1 MEVIILAGGLGTRLR
16 STIGNEIPKC
26 MAPIAGKPFL
36 WYILKYLSNYRI
48 DRIILSVGYLRSVII
63 DWMDKVGSDFPFEYA
78 YAAETV
84 PLGTGGG
91 IKLAL
96 SKTNGNDVCI
106 LNGDTYFN
114 IDLDKFYN
122 QHTSCSASVSIALK
136 PMEKFDRYG
145 EVITDPQ
152 NVIKE
157 FHEKA
162 YCEKGLINGGVYM
175 INKSKTDMTEMPD
188 NFSFET
194 EVLEPGI
201 KSNNIYGF
209 EYDRY
214 FIDIGIPKDY
224 SKAQADF
231 PLLFTD
237 K

>member
-16 STIGNEIPKC
+16 SAIGNEIPKC
-26 MAPIAGKPFL
+26 MAPVADKPFL
-36 WYILKYLSNYRI
+36 WYILKYLSRYKV
-48 DRIILSVGYLRSVII
+48 DRVILSVGYLHSVIM
-63 DWMDKVGSDFPFEYA
+63 DWVDKAGSDFPFEYT
-78 YAAETV
+78 YAVETT

-96 SKTNGNDVCI
+96 SKTNDDDVCI

-122 QHTSCSASVSIALK
+122 QHISCPASVSIALK
-136 PMEKFDRYG
+136 QMEKFDRYG
-145 EVITDPQ
+145 EVTTDPQ
-152 NVIKE
+152 NVIKA

-162 YCEKGLINGGVYM
+162 YCEKGLINGGIYIV
-175 INKSKTDMTEMPD
+175 NKSKTNMNELPD
-188 NFSFET
+188 SFSFET

-209 EYDRY
+209 EYDSY
-214 FIDIGIPKDY
+214 FIDIGIPNDY
-224 SKAQADF
+224 SKAQTDF
-231 PLLFTD
+231 SLLFSV